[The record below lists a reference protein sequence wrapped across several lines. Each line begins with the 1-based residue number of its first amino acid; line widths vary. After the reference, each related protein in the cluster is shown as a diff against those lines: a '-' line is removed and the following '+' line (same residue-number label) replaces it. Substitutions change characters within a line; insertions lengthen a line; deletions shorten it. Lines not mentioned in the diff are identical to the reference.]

1 MRLVFEISKDELI
14 AALQASEGDTVSIQ
28 SKPQQSTPATAPKAT
43 VSGSQPTGAAA
54 RAGASAPA
62 AEVRKGPGRKS
73 NAQKEAERLAA
84 EQAAGNSET
93 DDGELD
99 LDAELTGDQGGN
111 NEDDMDGLLQDD
123 PETDAA
129 DDLIGDDNV
138 LKKKLADALQANK
151 KKNNGKAGP
160 ATDIL
165 RKYAPN
171 LSISEVKK
179 KDVPALLKD
188 LAK

>member
-14 AALQASEGDTVSIQ
+14 AALNASEGDTVSV
-28 SKPQQSTPATAPKAT
+28 SAKPTPGLSAPKPAT

-54 RAGASAPA
+54 RAAASPAPA
-62 AEVRKGPGRKS
+62 AEKGKPGRKS
-73 NAQKEAERLAA
+73 NAQKAA
-84 EQAAGNSET
+84 EAAAAQQT
-93 DDGELD
+93 AVADDELD
-99 LDAELTGDQGGN
+99 LDAELTGADQGEN
-111 NEDDMDGLLQDD
+111 DSVDELDGLLDDD
-123 PETDAA
+123 PETDVV
-129 DDLIGDDNV
+129 DELIGDDNV

-179 KDVPALLKD
+179 KDVPSLLKD

>member
-1 MRLVFEISKDELI
+1 MRLVFEISKDELL
-14 AALQASEGDTVSIQ
+14 AALKSSDGDTISVSA
-28 SKPQQSTPATAPKAT
+28 SPRASAQQLPAAPKAT
-43 VSGSQPTGAAA
+43 PAAA
-54 RAGASAPA
+54 PKAALAAPA
-62 AEVRKGPGRKS
+62 ADSKGKPGRKS
-73 NAQKEAERLAA
+73 NAQKEAEAA
-84 EQAAGNSET
+84 AAAAAASTDSE
-93 DDGELD
+93 ELD
-99 LDAELTGDQGGN
+99 LDAELTGETGGDVD
-111 NEDDMDGLLQDD
+111 DDMEALLQDD
-123 PETDAA
+123 DETEAEAEDE
-129 DDLIGDDNV
+129 LIGNDNV

-188 LAK
+188 LGK